1 MRKFFTIMAAL
12 LLSVTLASAQGK
24 LVEGNAFPGKLERE
38 SALTATLPN
47 LGKAKA
53 KSQPS
58 KIALADGEQ
67 LVGFYNTDELP
78 GDDYGIGMPNSP
90 GTYYV
95 GSMFGSDMLFK
106 YRGGQITKMRFGL
119 ISAAGTSTVTIYSV
133 DTKGNMTKVSEETVT
148 TQKGWNDVTFA
159 TPVTVEEGN
168 RYLVTYSYQQD
179 KGAYPL
185 AVDYYID
192 PSYAQDGGFYM
203 SMDGK
208 NYSSQGKSFGNL
220 CIQLVIKGG
229 NILEKDLGL
238 SGLSV
243 TPFAQKG
250 GNLSLSFNVSN
261 EGTSVPG
268 SYTLNVAIDG
278 NVVSTLNT
286 PVALTDKK
294 QNVTAEV
301 PLDAAL
307 ASGSH
312 EVSVSVATIDG
323 VAPTENTADDVIKG
337 SFTAYTSSVPRQ
349 KNLIEHFTSQ
359 FCSLCPY
366 GYNILNK
373 MMTMRDDLAWV
384 SVHGDMSTGN
394 DEYTID
400 DAAYITAF
408 ACPGFPSAC
417 FNRYYYDDTING
429 GYLGVVLSYSQTE
442 QAAQMFSSIIDASN
456 DAVANFASVDI
467 TPSYN
472 SDTRKLDIKVT
483 GSGADDAKQMLD
495 GAVLTVYLT
504 EDGLVSRQNNNG
516 QWIQQYNHDNVLR
529 AVVTAPLGDNINWID
544 GSKYENDFS
553 VTLDNSWKTEN
564 MNVVAFIS
572 RPINY
577 SSQSGFTTS
586 PDDAYVYNTN
596 EVKIDGTTGI
606 STPSVSA
613 GEVKEVARYTIDGAR
628 VSSPVKGV
636 NIVKMSDGSTRK
648 VIVK

>member
-1 MRKFFTIMAAL
+1 
-12 LLSVTLASAQGK
+12 
-24 LVEGNAFPGKLERE
+24 
-38 SALTATLPN
+38 
-47 LGKAKA
+47 
-53 KSQPS
+53 
-58 KIALADGEQ
+58 
-67 LVGFYNTDELP
+67 
-78 GDDYGIGMPNSP
+78 
-90 GTYYV
+90 
-95 GSMFGSDMLFK
+95 
-106 YRGGQITKMRFGL
+106 
-119 ISAAGTSTVTIYSV
+119 
-133 DTKGNMTKVSEETVT
+133 
-148 TQKGWNDVTFA
+148 
-159 TPVTVEEGN
+159 
-168 RYLVTYSYQQD
+168 
-179 KGAYPL
+179 
-185 AVDYYID
+185 
-192 PSYAQDGGFYM
+192 
-203 SMDGK
+203 
-208 NYSSQGKSFGNL
+208 
-220 CIQLVIKGG
+220 
-229 NILEKDLGL
+229 
-238 SGLSV
+238 
-243 TPFAQKG
+243 
-250 GNLSLSFNVSN
+250 
-261 EGTSVPG
+261 
-268 SYTLNVAIDG
+268 
-278 NVVSTLNT
+278 
-286 PVALTDKK
+286 
-294 QNVTAEV
+294 
-301 PLDAAL
+301 
-307 ASGSH
+307 
-312 EVSVSVATIDG
+312 
-323 VAPTENTADDVIKG
+323 
-337 SFTAYTSSVPRQ
+337 
-349 KNLIEHFTSQ
+349 
-359 FCSLCPY
+359 
-366 GYNILNK
+366 

-384 SVHGDMSTGN
+384 SVHGDLSTGI